1 MEIYTAGFAEW
12 TAEGLFGALKENGIE
27 HLIDVRLRPTSQL
40 AGFAKQRDL
49 RYFLERICNATY
61 EHDVRLAPTTEMLNA
76 YRSKKLSWIEYEGA
90 FVELMR
96 QRQIEKILTEGK
108 LNKRA
113 VLLCSE
119 HTPEFCHRRL
129 VIEHLSRTSDLALE
143 VVHIV

>member
-90 FVELMR
+90 FVE
-96 QRQIEKILTEGK
+96 GK

-129 VIEHLSRTSDLALE
+129 VIEHLTRTSDIALE